1 VWCYVMNVGV
11 LYSPFDRLSN
21 KEVEHDLKE
30 MGTSVHAALKEAGYD
45 PLLIDLDKTG
55 FDGIQAMKLDLL
67 FNVCERLHGD
77 PAYEPQIASLLE
89 MMGVNITG
97 SSGSTLSVCNNKI
110 MAKAM
115 AQHHGILVPRSQVFS
130 NRGQEYGQALEFPV
144 IIKPA
149 SMHNSIGIFKD
160 SLAYTEEDMR
170 KKAGRIIYQ
179 YRQPALIEEYIPGR
193 DIEVSILGNNGSA
206 GVLPLVEVFYP
217 GMEDQTQQF
226 FSYESKWIK
235 GRKESG
241 YYREARDIAGA
252 PRARLVQL
260 ARRCYKMF
268 SIRDYGRV
276 DFRLGNDGRI
286 YLLEVTANQGL
297 SPGDSTIMAAQY
309 AGMSH
314 AAAILRIFLTAAQR
328 HSLLGKQE
336 AARMLQECLARV

>member
-1 VWCYVMNVGV
+1 MNVGV

-206 GVLPLVEVFYP
+206 GVLPLVEVF
-217 GMEDQTQQF
+217 QF
-226 FSYESKWIK
+226 LAEQPDLAAVDVVEEAYDVEEGGFAGARRAYDGDEFP
-235 GRKESG
+235 
-241 YYREARDIAGA
+241 ARDVEVEPLQHQDLLVALGIGLAEAGDLEYLIHSGSRPRGSSSRPAA
-252 PRARLVQL
+252 PGTARWPCT
-260 ARRCYKMF
+260 AGSCRRR
-268 SIRDYGRV
+268 SGR
-276 DFRLGNDGRI
+276 
-286 YLLEVTANQGL
+286 Y
-297 SPGDSTIMAAQY
+297 
-309 AGMSH
+309 
-314 AAAILRIFLTAAQR
+314 
-328 HSLLGKQE
+328 
-336 AARMLQECLARV
+336 